1 MSLIRRKKSA
11 IFDEPKKTAYKKKIE
26 EIIDQH
32 KNKLN
37 LNNRSTSKTKPNLT
51 QKLSLLQAKNIET
64 LHTKTA
70 RSRRSSLNTLIKDY
84 DRNCIQNVETEFQT
98 IDEEKIK
105 MFKSG
110 VYYRSRQRAAGTGIK
125 KIESDDLKEY
135 LNWNPNH

>member
-51 QKLSLLQAKNIET
+51 
-64 LHTKTA
+64 
-70 RSRRSSLNTLIKDY
+70 
-84 DRNCIQNVETEFQT
+84 
-98 IDEEKIK
+98 
-105 MFKSG
+105 
-110 VYYRSRQRAAGTGIK
+110 
-125 KIESDDLKEY
+125 
-135 LNWNPNH
+135 